1 MTTHLTLRQL
11 QAFLAVARLGSLAP
25 AAEEQGLSRAALSQ
39 SLQELERQLGA
50 TLFDRSGYRLRLNA
64 CGETLLPLADE
75 LLTRALQIE
84 QQFARADALPTRLR
98 LGASDTIGNYLLPR
112 LVAELMARFPDVHV
126 EAEIHNSQALCA
138 QLQRY
143 ELDLAL
149 IEGEVLDQGL
159 TATPWQEDELWVV
172 APRDWTWP
180 QGKDA
185 GWAALGKQ
193 RWIIREPGSSSRVQF
208 EQFVLPLLGETPA
221 TLTFNTSEA
230 IVHAVGAG
238 LGCALVSALAVRER
252 VDDGELLRLSLPP
265 RFSRPLTVVRLA
277 SRYLAP
283 RAAEVLAWLSGKA

>member
-1 MTTHLTLRQL
+1 M
-11 QAFLAVARLGSLAP
+11 
-25 AAEEQGLSRAALSQ
+25 
-39 SLQELERQLGA
+39 
-50 TLFDRSGYRLRLNA
+50 
-64 CGETLLPLADE
+64 
-75 LLTRALQIE
+75 
-84 QQFARADALPTRLR
+84 
-98 LGASDTIGNYLLPR
+98 
-112 LVAELMARFPDVHV
+112 
-126 EAEIHNSQALCA
+126 
-138 QLQRY
+138 
-143 ELDLAL
+143 
-149 IEGEVLDQGL
+149 
-159 TATPWQEDELWVV
+159 V

-180 QGKDA
+180 QGEDA

-208 EQFVLPLLGETPA
+208 EQLVLPLLGETPA

-265 RFSRPLTVVRLA
+265 RLSRPLTVVRLA